1 MSDYPHSLLEF
12 QQRFPDERACADYL
26 IETRWPDGFVC
37 PSCGSVKAWA
47 LETKAFTFEC
57 AGCHKQTSVTAG
69 TIMHGSKLSLTVWFW
84 AAYLMA
90 SHSNGISALQ
100 LQKQLGLGS
109 YKSAWFLAAKL
120 RLAMVA
126 PGRAPLQG
134 LVEADETT
142 FPCRS
147 KEDPITGGGGRSAQG
162 KLLIAG
168 AVEVEDGR
176 PGRIRL
182 AEIRNFSA
190 TSLHGFIAD
199 NLAKD
204 ATAKTDGWSAY
215 PGAKDIKHEPHVVGP
230 MAAHIVLPWIHRVFA
245 NFKTWA
251 LGVYHGLRR
260 KNFQTYLDEFV
271 FRFNRRGNRH
281 AGFARLLAIGLGHKP
296 VTYHMLIKPDAQA

>member
-26 IETRWPDGFVC
+26 IKARWPEGFVC
-37 PSCGSVKAWA
+37 PSCGSVRAWA

-57 AGCHKQTSVTAG
+57 AGCHKQTSVTSG

-84 AAYLMA
+84 AAYLMT

-100 LQKQLGLGS
+100 LQRQLGLGS
-109 YKSAWFLAAKL
+109 YKSAWFLAARL

-126 PGRAPLQG
+126 PGRSPLKG

-147 KEDPITGGGGRSAQG
+147 KEDPVSGGGGRSAQG

-168 AVEVEDGR
+168 AVEVEDGG

-182 AEIRNFSA
+182 AEIKNFSA
-190 TSLHGFIAD
+190 DSLHGFIAD

-215 PGAKDIKHEPHVVGP
+215 PGAKDIRHEPHVVGP

-260 KNFQTYLDEFV
+260 AHFQTYLDEFV

-281 AGFARLLAIGLGHKP
+281 AGFARLLAIGLSHKP
-296 VTYHMLIKPDAQA
+296 VTYNMLIAPDAQA